1 MSNLGT
7 ITYTAEIETAKLVSG
22 TSQANKQLD
31 SLESGMKKTDIASK
45 NATKAVGD
53 LSKKMSS
60 IDGSAASKLSKVAGS
75 IADSAKASDDA
86 KDPLTN
92 LVDTMVEGAQSA
104 NSFSF
109 SMGALAKAIAG
120 VITVGSIVSEFQKAI
135 SVTLEFNATISNLSA
150 LTGAVGKDL
159 EVFRQAAIDIGGSTS
174 LSATQAAEAMKLIGS
189 ASPELLKSAD
199 SLKSVTQQAVILAE
213 AAGSTLPQAADA
225 LTGALNQF
233 QLGSDQAGRV
243 INVLAAG
250 AKEGAS
256 EINDTVEAMRNS
268 GVVAAQ
274 AGLNFEQFNGAI
286 QALAQG
292 QIKGAEA
299 GTGLR
304 NVLTILNTQ
313 VNSNLKPSVVG
324 LSQALANLEK
334 AGLDDTQMVK
344 LFGRENITTAKVL
357 LQFRGTMD
365 EVTKS
370 ITGTSEA
377 YKQAATNQN
386 NLKGDVAN
394 LSSAFETLQI
404 SIGDLSDSTLRDLT
418 QQLTSLIASF
428 SSNKDSIAGFFETA
442 GYAALS
448 FAAIITGRVAAG
460 LLGYAKAKYA
470 IVAAELASANAATS
484 AAAAQLAL
492 ARAENAAAT
501 AALAAA
507 TAAEAAAVG
516 FTHHAAA
523 VTALAAATV
532 RADAAT
538 IALSGAIATSAGLAT
553 RASIAFG
560 ILGKA
565 VGFLGGPLGVFL
577 LAATAVAF
585 FTRESKA
592 ARVEVDALAGSLDKL
607 TFSQLDRAAGEIK
620 DEMAEFTSQLSKSF
634 SEINTLTKRPF
645 ETDESFVQ
653 RQKDARAALD
663 DINQALSVRRARLEE
678 IANAQKN
685 ITTKQQAPAVDPVRP
700 VVASTTSE
708 EGQKGIDALKEQLEL
723 AKLTGEAKA
732 RLQAIQ
738 KLGAAATEQE
748 KAEAASLGAEIYKLE
763 NATKTLGETNK
774 KQKTE
779 AEQLA
784 KRAAAEE
791 KRGIEQNI
799 EVYARLGSELAAV
812 GQNARDVAMQQ
823 AELSLNDYAT
833 PEQIQ
838 QVRDMAG
845 ALYDLNEAKANKALL
860 GQVDPLAAEQQSF
873 ETQIQNLQKL
883 NDAKLLSDQ
892 RYLELKGQLETEH
905 AAQLTL
911 LDEQR
916 FAAQS
921 KGNALI
927 ISTLNQVQSAATSA
941 FTGLITGASNG
952 EQAVQALAG
961 AILNEAVGAVVAF
974 GVAQLKSLII
984 GQTVGAA
991 AAGAS
996 ITAAAAVGTAWAG
1009 PAGLV
1014 AIATLGGASVPA
1026 SAALLSTA
1034 GIANGIALSGGAR
1047 QYGGGVAAGG
1057 MYRVNETG
1065 APEIFNAANG
1075 RQYMM
1080 PNQRGEVVSNKD
1092 ATSGADTAQA
1102 PIININNYS
1111 QGQASTSSKWSE
1123 ADRRFIVDVIVGDA
1137 QANGRVGKTVNQIT
1151 GTKRVGS

>member
-1 MSNLGT
+1 MSNLGV
-7 ITYTAEIETAKLVSG
+7 ITYTTEIETSQLVSG
-22 TSQANKQLD
+22 TKQADKSLD
-31 SLESGMKKTDIASK
+31 SLQKSFSDTDKSAQQLGGGLNK
-45 NATKAVGD
+45 LAT
-53 LSKKMSS
+53 
-60 IDGSAASKLSKVAGS
+60 S
-75 IADSAKASDDA
+75 IAGVLSIAAVVNEFK
-86 KDPLTN
+86 
-92 LVDTMVEGAQSA
+92 
-104 NSFSF
+104 
-109 SMGALAKAIAG
+109 KAIA
-120 VITVGSIVSEFQKAI
+120 
-135 SVTLEFNATISNLSA
+135 VTSEFNATISNLSA

-189 ASPELLKSAD
+189 ASPDLLKSAD
-199 SLKSVTQQAVILAE
+199 SLKSVTQQAVTLAE
-213 AAGSTLPQAADA
+213 AAGSTLPQAAAA

-233 QLGSDQAGRV
+233 QLGADQAGRV

-256 EINDTVEAMRNS
+256 EINDTVEAMRNA

-344 LFGRENITTAKVL
+344 LFGRENITTAKVM

-365 EVTKS
+365 DVTKS

-377 YKQAATNQN
+377 YKQAAINQD
-386 NLKGDVAN
+386 NLKGDVAQ

-404 SIGDLSDSTLRDLT
+404 AIGDLSDNTLRDLT
-418 QQLTSLIASF
+418 KQLTEVLGSF
-428 SSNKDSIAGFFETA
+428 GSNKDALSSFFQTA
-442 GYAALS
+442 GDAALS
-448 FAAIITGRVAAG
+448 FAAVITGRVVTGLVGYASSQAIAVKATFDQIAAAKAAAG
-460 LLGYAKAKYA
+460 ANLMLAKSEDTAAQAALNKVKALQAANLGLKASA
-470 IVAAELASANAATS
+470 VQADQLAAAE
-484 AAAAQLAL
+484 
-492 ARAENAAAT
+492 ARAAAAT
-501 AALAAA
+501 ASLNSAMTASAGVATKSAAA
-507 TAAEAAAVG
+507 
-516 FTHHAAA
+516 
-523 VTALAAATV
+523 
-532 RADAAT
+532 
-538 IALSGAIATSAGLAT
+538 I
-553 RASIAFG
+553 G
-560 ILGKA
+560 ILSKA
-565 VGFLGGPLGVFL
+565 TAFLGGPLGVFL
-577 LAATAVAF
+577 LAATAVSIF
-585 FTRESKA
+585 SRESKA

-663 DINQALSVRRARLEE
+663 DINQALAVRRARLEE

-700 VVASTTSE
+700 VVSSTTSE

-784 KRAAAEE
+784 KRASAEE

-823 AELSLNDYAT
+823 AELSLNEYAT

-860 GQVDPLAAEQQSF
+860 GQVDPFAAEQQSF
-873 ETQIQNLQKL
+873 ETQIANLQKL

-905 AAQLTL
+905 NAQMIL

-927 ISTLNQVQSAATSA
+927 ISTLNQVQSAATNA
-941 FTGLITGASNG
+941 FTGLITGASDG
-952 EQAVQALAG
+952 TQAVQALAG

-974 GVAQLKSLII
+974 GFAQLKSLII
-984 GQTVGAA
+984 GQTVGTAA
-991 AAGAS
+991 
-996 ITAAAAVGTAWAG
+996 TAAAVGQAGIAAAAWAT
-1009 PAGLV
+1009 PAAL
-1014 AIATLGGASVPA
+1014 ASLATLGGNAVPA
-1026 SAALLSTA
+1026 GAALTGTV
-1034 GIANGIALSGGAR
+1034 GIAQGLALGAR
-1047 QYGGGVAAGG
+1047 QYGGPTSAGG

-1092 ATSGADTAQA
+1092 ATSGGGGSSA
-1102 PIININNYS
+1102 PIVNVNNYS
-1111 QGQASTSSKWSE
+1111 GQQANASAKFSE
-1123 ADRRFIVDVIVGDA
+1123 ADRTWVVDVIVGDM
-1137 QANGRVGKTVNQIT
+1137 QGGGKTAQTTNQIT
-1151 GTKRVGS
+1151 GTQRAGR